1 MVIRSIAA
9 EIPNFA
15 KLGLPPIL
23 KEVIMN
29 TRGLALVVGGTGL
42 GKSTSLVAMIDQRNS
57 TSAGHIIPVED
68 PVGYVHLSKK
78 SLITHR

>member
-1 MVIRSIAA
+1 MVIRTIAA
-9 EIPNFA
+9 KIPNFE
-15 KLGLPPIL
+15 KLGLPLIL

-29 TRGLALVVGGTGL
+29 KRGLALGVGGAGS
-42 GKSTSLVAMIDQRNS
+42 GKSTSLAAMIDQRNS

-68 PVGYVHLSKK
+68 PVEYVHLSKK